1 MQKRVKITANNINK
15 AQDKQYVFY
24 TYELMIKSLYDY
36 QDIVT
41 KIFFDKTGGSFTLA
55 FTLKICKT
63 GDMLWILMKEFL
75 STILETEN
83 KVAISISEVDEGC
96 TSGIIYKFYNY
107 VPTEE
112 AS

>member
-36 QDIVT
+36 QDVVT

-55 FTLKICKT
+55 FTFANLLIC
-63 GDMLWILMKEFL
+63 
-75 STILETEN
+75 ETSSIVEN
-83 KVAISISEVDEGC
+83 NDIPGLN
-96 TSGIIYKFYNY
+96 KFRI
-107 VPTEE
+107 VPTR
-112 AS
+112 